1 MAVAKGF
8 PVNTVG
14 TGAVGATTSPPEI
27 AFVEYWNVKYR
38 AGTFQRSYYD
48 TYNNLQ
54 QPLNSVTSKIVEQAA
69 SAIITAVM
77 QA

>member
-1 MAVAKGF
+1 MCVVKGF
-8 PVNTVG
+8 PVNATGVG
-14 TGAVGATTSPPEI
+14 GTTSPPEV
-27 AFVEYWNVKYR
+27 AVAEYWNCKYR

-48 TYNNLQ
+48 TFNTLPT
-54 QPLNSVTSKIVEQAA
+54 PLNTVTSKIVEQAA